1 MGGASVRQSAN
12 RLQGTVLGLVVSYV
26 GLVASAAF
34 WPEGGMA
41 RDAALVGGLAVWV
54 VLCAFVQH
62 ASATFGYS
70 GFVAAFSAGILL
82 FGTSCSIG
90 AERCAGGSGGG
101 GAGSLLEDVALER
114 IEMTLLG
121 IGVSVVVTTL
131 ASNSSAAAHRPFV
144 DLLVQTSEYYRR
156 VHAAWVV
163 VSSGTAAAARVEP
176 AAPADAPPAPAAA
189 AAATTT
195 TTSARRV

>member
-1 MGGASVRQSAN
+1 MGVAIGGAAALGLVSGAPRAFWAPVTVAFVMGGASVRQSAN

-34 WPEGGMA
+34 WPDGGMA

-90 AERCAGGSGGG
+90 AERCGGG
-101 GAGSLLEDVALER
+101 GGGGRCSR
-114 IEMTLLG
+114 MW
-121 IGVSVVVTTL
+121 
-131 ASNSSAAAHRPFV
+131 RW
-144 DLLVQTSEYYRR
+144 SESR
-156 VHAAWVV
+156 
-163 VSSGTAAAARVEP
+163 
-176 AAPADAPPAPAAA
+176 
-189 AAATTT
+189 
-195 TTSARRV
+195 

>member
-1 MGGASVRQSAN
+1 
-12 RLQGTVLGLVVSYV
+12 
-26 GLVASAAF
+26 
-34 WPEGGMA
+34 MA

-114 IEMTLLG
+114 IEMTLQMPAYDG
-121 IGVSVVVTTL
+121 DL
-131 ASNSSAAAHRPFV
+131 A
-144 DLLVQTSEYYRR
+144 QT
-156 VHAAWVV
+156 WP
-163 VSSGTAAAARVEP
+163 TK
-176 AAPADAPPAPAAA
+176 
-189 AAATTT
+189 AATPLP
-195 TTSARRV
+195 SHAGAD

>member
-1 MGGASVRQSAN
+1 MGVAIGVALAARPRGRRAARLLGAGDVAFVMGGASVRQSAN

-34 WPEGGMA
+34 WPDGGMA

-62 ASATFGYS
+62 ASAAFGYS

-90 AERCAGGSGGG
+90 AERGAGGSGGG
-101 GAGSLLEDVALER
+101 GAGSLSR
-114 IEMTLLG
+114 MW
-121 IGVSVVVTTL
+121 
-131 ASNSSAAAHRPFV
+131 R
-144 DLLVQTSEYYRR
+144 
-156 VHAAWVV
+156 W
-163 VSSGTAAAARVEP
+163 SGLK
-176 AAPADAPPAPAAA
+176 
-189 AAATTT
+189 
-195 TTSARRV
+195 